1 MSNPESTWTPEFSDD
16 RRLIG
21 PLPDMI
27 DLSEFRFRLNYS
39 EEPVMV
45 ISDDA
50 RVKSITLPCSVVGV
64 NHLVISNLAS
74 LEVLN
79 LVGEPGGILESYQ
92 WVTISNTPLLRKVFL
107 NGEVRSL
114 SIKLS
119 PSLEY
124 LDVGG
129 CPGIDYVSFL
139 DVPETLKVN
148 VNGCPKLRKIIG
160 INQGL
165 GDDIGLSDQIRNNQ
179 RDSLKDGS
187 IYECMTYTD
196 IDVVENIINEG
207 VKALSRRRM
216 LSSDNGSM
224 LGRYDIMAF
233 DPEFKPYS
241 YRILEPL
248 EPVYTG
254 GTGETY
260 PYVFMESSVD
270 ADDLEVSLDDG
281 AGNTSPEECL
291 RYMLHWTRMGILN
304 SPHLEDSSDEELLE
318 FLKGAAESNYFE
330 EDQEIK
336 IYLSA
341 HIDSANAQRFLDL
354 SSGLNISLI
363 TEEVDDF
370 VYIHSESGVSEDER
384 NIHWSAKVSLPISAA
399 IDQVMRLKEF
409 AKRD

>member
-1 MSNPESTWTPEFSDD
+1 MSNPENTWTPEFSDD

-21 PLPDMI
+21 PLPDMV
-27 DLSEFRFRLNYS
+27 DLSEFRFLLNYS

-50 RVKSITLPCSVVGV
+50 RVKSITLPCNVVGA
-64 NHLVISNLAS
+64 NHLVISNLTS
-74 LEVLN
+74 LEELN
-79 LVGEPGGILESYQ
+79 LVGEPSGIFESYQ
-92 WVTISNTPLLRKVFL
+92 WVTISNTPLLRRVFL
-107 NGEVRSL
+107 NGGVRSL
-114 SIKLS
+114 SIKS
-119 PSLEY
+119 TPSLEY

-129 CPGIDYVSFL
+129 CSGIDYVGFL
-139 DVPETLKVN
+139 DVPENFKIN
-148 VNGCPKLRKIIG
+148 ANGCPKLQRIIG
-160 INQGL
+160 IDQNL
-165 GDDIGLSDQIRNNQ
+165 GGSSVLSDQIKNNQ
-179 RDSLKDGS
+179 KNSLKDGS

-196 IDVVENIINEG
+196 IDVVEDILNEG

-270 ADDLEVSLDDG
+270 ADDLEISLDDG

-291 RYMLHWTRMGILN
+291 RYMLHWTRMGISN

-341 HIDSANAQRFLDL
+341 HIDSANAQEFLDL

-370 VYIHSESGVSEDER
+370 VYIHPESGVSEDER
-384 NIHWSAKVSLPISAA
+384 NIHWSAKVSVPISAA
-399 IDQVMRLKEF
+399 ITQAMRLREF
-409 AKRD
+409 IKKG